1 MHRPVRTMMFVT
13 AAGALLSAG
22 LASAAVGSPEAD
34 INQASPHLVEQV
46 RSGKRTEANAAWWGF
61 DPHDSTRCLQQ
72 AVRSGAKTLIVP
84 NMGKPWLVGPVFL
97 ESNQEVVFE
106 KGVVV
111 QALKGSFL
119 GLNDSLFTAD
129 DKENITLRGD
139 GTEFVMWK
147 EDYRKAPY
155 RKGEWRM
162 CLLLLS
168 CRNIVVSGLRLKAS
182 GGDGIYVGRSN
193 TKGTLPSCEDIEI
206 KDVVCD
212 DNYRQGISVTSA
224 KNLLIEA
231 CTLQNTKGTAPGAG
245 IDFEPND
252 EVDLMVNCIVRN
264 CIMRSNMGG
273 KWGGDGI
280 LIVGPKLNH
289 PMSIRIEN
297 TTSENNKR
305 AAVTIVPRGA
315 IGQVD
320 FVNCDLKGR
329 IDAPQR
335 DDLKVRFLDDGTGPA
350 HKPDVK

>member
-1 MHRPVRTMMFVT
+1 MHRPVRNLMIV
-13 AAGALLSAG
+13 AATEALLSAG
-22 LASAAVGSPEAD
+22 LANAAIESPEAD
-34 INQASPHLVEQV
+34 INQASPQRVEQV
-46 RSGKRTEANAAWWGF
+46 RSGSRTVANAAWWGF
-61 DPHDSTRCLQQ
+61 DPQDSTRCLQE

-84 NMGKPWLVGPVFL
+84 NMGKPWIVGPVFL

-129 DKENITLRGD
+129 DKENIRLRGD
-139 GTEFVMWK
+139 ETEFVMWK

-168 CRNIVVSGLRLKAS
+168 CRNVVVSGLRLKGS

-193 TKGTLPSCEDIEI
+193 AKGTRPSCEDIEI

-212 DNYRQGISVTSA
+212 DNYRQGISVISA
-224 KNLLIEA
+224 KNLLIEG

-252 EVDLMVNCIVRN
+252 EFDLVVSCTVRT
-264 CIMRSNMGG
+264 CVMKSNMGG

-289 PMSIRIEN
+289 PMSIRIEDS
-297 TTSENNKR
+297 TSENNKR
-305 AAVTIVPRGA
+305 TAVTIVPRGA
-315 IGQVD
+315 IGQID

-329 IDAPQR
+329 IDAPKR
-335 DDLKVRFLDDGTGPA
+335 DDLKVRFLDEGTGPTPT
-350 HKPDVK
+350 PDVK